1 MCLVVLYKTAYEVE
15 RTVNVQRVQYS
26 AKRSATDLIRL
37 SFSSY
42 DTTSTAPLYVV
53 SKYLSS
59 VSGEKAWQQ
68 PNQ

>member
-37 SFSSY
+37 GF
-42 DTTSTAPLYVV
+42 
-53 SKYLSS
+53 
-59 VSGEKAWQQ
+59 
-68 PNQ
+68 